1 MGTFLC
7 LGFGGGGG
15 QDVGYCCT
23 RLPPPPHTHSYA
35 HNHTPFKIK
44 GDHALT
50 GLAIGKMLGIAGD
63 DTVITGPEIDAMT
76 DEVLRTKVGLW
87 FFCVN
92 VCCMSVC
99 VCGREGGGP
108 ASPAPR
114 LAR

>member
-1 MGTFLC
+1 MHSPT
-7 LGFGGGGG
+7 
-15 QDVGYCCT
+15 
-23 RLPPPPHTHSYA
+23 PPPHTHSYA